1 MQYKKQTLL
10 IVIIVIGV
18 LAQGFLAKKEPQPL
32 QQIKARFTTGLER
45 IEAQLESYRNSA
57 EALNSS
63 ATSAEK
69 LKKDHLE
76 TRLAYKEVEFL
87 IEYIDPYLVKK
98 SINGAPLPSVE
109 PNVPIVNVLEP
120 TGLQVLDELVFE
132 ENLLEQK
139 QGIIDEVARLQKT
152 FEDAKNHLSNTRL
165 QHRHIFEAARRSLV
179 RILTLGVTGFDT
191 PGSKNIVPEAL
202 ATFTGIEQA
211 IRQYIP
217 LIDKKD
223 KGLAI
228 VLDAR
233 LENTRSFLAKDTG
246 FEGFDRMVFLMEHI
260 NPLYDLLLEAHT
272 KLGIETVLE
281 VEKLP
286 QPVNYL
292 ARGIFDTNFL
302 NVTYFS
308 NIQMETKETPARVAL
323 GRLLFFDPVLSQ
335 NNTLSCASC
344 HQPEM
349 AFTDGKAKSTTRDGS
364 RTVLRNAPTLL
375 NCVYNEHY
383 FYDLR
388 EPKLERQILHVVSDT
403 NEFGTDFIQIA
414 GKLRQSNTY
423 LALFQKAYPEIADNP
438 VNPYSIANALANYVA
453 QLQSFDSPFDDY
465 VTGRSGIIQPAVTR
479 GFNLFMGKAQ
489 CGTCHFAPV
498 FNGTVPPLYT
508 ETESEV
514 LGVPISTDKNAPID
528 PDEGRYANL
537 KPRDRAAFY
546 RYSFKTPTVRN
557 SALTAPYMHNGVYN
571 TLEEVVDFYNK
582 GGGKGMG
589 MTLEHQTLPF
599 DNLQLNSQE
608 QQDLVA
614 FMKALSGP
622 KDKYT
627 APEKLPEFET
637 KPEWN
642 QRQIFYRGK

>member
-18 LAQGFLAKKEPQPL
+18 LAQGFLGKKEPQPL

-63 ATSAEK
+63 ALSAEK
-69 LKKDHLE
+69 LKKNHLE

-109 PNVPIVNVLEP
+109 PNVPTLNVLEP

-132 ENLLEQK
+132 ENLLEHK
-139 QGIIDEVARLQKT
+139 QEIIAELTRLQKT

-191 PGSKNIVPEAL
+191 PGSKNIVPEAA

-211 IRQYIP
+211 IRQYLP
-217 LIDKKD
+217 LIEKKD

-233 LENTRSFLAKDTG
+233 LENTRTFLAKDTG
-246 FEGFDRMVFLMEHI
+246 FEDFDRMVFLMEHI

-308 NIQMETKETPARVAL
+308 NIQMDTKETPARIAL
-323 GRLLFFDPVLSQ
+323 GRLLFFDPILSQ

-344 HQPEM
+344 HQPDK
-349 AFTDGKAKSTTRDGS
+349 AFTDGKVKSTTRDGN

-403 NEFGTDFIQIA
+403 NEFGTDFIKIA
-414 GKLRQSNTY
+414 DKLRESSTY
-423 LALFQKAYPEIADNP
+423 MALFKKAYPDLSNAPI
-438 VNPYSIANALANYVA
+438 NPYSIANALANYVA

-465 VTGRSGIIQPAVTR
+465 VNGRSGLIQPAVTR

-508 ETESEV
+508 ESESEV

-528 PDEGRYANL
+528 TDEGRYANL
-537 KPRDRAAFY
+537 KPRDHAEFY

-557 SALTAPYMHNGVYN
+557 SALTAPYMHNGVYK

-582 GGGKGMG
+582 GGGKGIG
-589 MTLEHQTLPF
+589 IPLEHQTLPF
-599 DNLQLNSQE
+599 DNLQLTAQE

-622 KDKYT
+622 NDKYA

-642 QRQIFYRGK
+642 QRQILYQGK